1 MKLPI
6 VFLSHFIAM
15 ATAVPLAGLEQSY
28 DYVIVGGG
36 TAGCVL
42 ANRLTE
48 DKDVRVLLL
57 EAGGDKTT
65 DPVVLTPGLVSGVY
79 GKDEYDWNFE
89 SVPQSTLNN
98 RIVNQARGKML
109 GGSSGIN
116 FMMLVYP
123 SKASIDAWA
132 AVGNPTWDYE
142 ALKPYLKKFATVDV
156 PSASTK
162 EITHITYNNDTVAYG
177 DGPVQISFGEGYG
190 ITNEG
195 WFDTFESLELLSK
208 TDQRDGEAL
217 GAFQNANSI
226 DPATNTRSFSAV
238 AYLTAEV
245 RARENLKI
253 LTNTHVNKVLF
264 DTTGSEPVA
273 TGVEINVNGTVSQVS
288 ANLEV
293 ILSAGA
299 LQSPQIL
306 ELSGVGS
313 TEILSQHSI
322 PVVVENPAVGEGMQ
336 DHPIV
341 CQSFEVNE
349 GTPSGDIMRDP
360 AVVEALMAMYAA
372 DRSGPMGQ
380 LTISCAYTPL
390 VNKTGVV
397 SEQCIQDLFAGR
409 DFSDPARAAVRDI
422 VSDPN
427 DPTFQYILFPTQV
440 HIPDHPESMASH
452 LIPVEP
458 ENFLTIMTILNS
470 PFSRGSVHIAS
481 ADPKAAPV
489 WDPKYNHDELDMEL
503 LARGVQFVESLVAP
517 NTALGKL
524 LNQTGRRLPQLKG
537 DDLETAK
544 EIVRERQISVF
555 HVSGSCAM
563 RPREQGGVVNERLQ
577 VYGAKG
583 LRVVDASI
591 FPVEPSGNIQSVVY
605 SVAERAAD
613 LIKEDRAAGKV

>member
-1 MKLPI
+1 
-6 VFLSHFIAM
+6 M
-15 ATAVPLAGLEQSY
+15 ATAIPLAGLEKSY

-48 DKDVRVLLL
+48 DKDVSVLLL

-65 DPVVLTPGLVSGVY
+65 DPVILTPGLIAGIY
-79 GKDEYDWNFE
+79 GKEEYDWNFM
-89 SVPQSTLNN
+89 SVPQPTLNN
-98 RIVNQARGKML
+98 RIINQARGKML

-132 AVGNPTWDYE
+132 AVGNPNWDYN

-156 PSASTK
+156 PSATTK
-162 EITHITYNNDTVAYG
+162 DICSITYNNDTVAYG
-177 DGPVQISFGEGYG
+177 DGPVQVSFGEGYG
-190 ITNEG
+190 PTNEG
-195 WFDTFESLELLSK
+195 WFDTFESLDLLAR

-226 DPATNTRSFSAV
+226 DPATKTRSFSAV

-253 LTNTHVNKVLF
+253 LTNTHVNRVLF
-264 DTTGSEPVA
+264 DTSGDEPVA
-273 TGVEINVNGTVSQVS
+273 TGVEININGTVSQVS

-299 LQSPQIL
+299 LQSPQVL

-313 TEILSQHSI
+313 ASILAQHDI
-322 PVVVENPAVGEGMQ
+322 PVVIENPAVGEGMQ

-349 GTPSGDIMRDP
+349 GTPSGDVLRDP
-360 AVVEALMAMYAA
+360 ALVQSLLEMYQA

-397 SEQCIQDLFAGR
+397 SEECVNDLFAGR
-409 DFSDPARAAVRDI
+409 DFSNPARAAVRDI
-422 VSDPN
+422 VANPN
-427 DPTFQYILFPTQV
+427 EPTFQYILFPTQV
-440 HIPDHPESMASH
+440 SIPDKPESMASH
-452 LIPVEP
+452 IIPVEP
-458 ENFLTIMTILNS
+458 ENFLTVMTILNS

-481 ADPKAAPV
+481 NDPKAAPV
-489 WDPKYNHDELDMEL
+489 WDPKFNNDELDMEL
-503 LARGVQFVESLVAP
+503 LARGVQFVENLVAP
-517 NTALGKL
+517 DAALGKL
-524 LNQTGRRLPQLKG
+524 LNQTGRRLPQLRG

-544 EIVRERQISVF
+544 EIVRQRQISVF

-563 RPREQGGVVNERLQ
+563 RPREQGGVVDERLK
-577 VYGAKG
+577 VYGAKN

-591 FPVEPSGNIQSVVY
+591 FPVEPAGNLQSVVY
-605 SVAERAAD
+605 ATAERAAD
-613 LIKEDRAAGKV
+613 LIKEDRKAGKV